1 MKALCHIQGPHVS
14 VVDFQSEKA
23 CTSHD
28 PELTM
33 LFGCDLKAYT
43 ELNMSHDRMS
53 VKSPNHTRP
62 SPLSV
67 PSLTKTVLVDVSY
80 FKG

>member
-1 MKALCHIQGPHVS
+1 MFLLWISNRKKHAPH
-14 VVDFQSEKA
+14 
-23 CTSHD
+23 